1 MVDGRVDR
9 AVMGMR
15 VASGMGQRGVF
26 FHVPADSV
34 YMSPVAAKRG
44 IGAIQ
49 PPLAVAGQRDF
60 CRKDLRKTG

>member
-1 MVDGRVDR
+1 
-9 AVMGMR
+9 MGMR

-34 YMSPVAAKRG
+34 YRSPVAAKRG

-60 CRKDLRKTG
+60 ASRILMGKSDERRRG